1 MQPEMTDPQR
11 WTPSPSLRDV
21 DMDSMGAPSP
31 PATSLSPP
39 PASHLVEK
47 YRTKPLPPTPPRPP
61 PRRHSQISSLS
72 RELSTAFETPHT
84 SMELCPDDMDSEDS
98 CGDGQEAGSTR
109 PGALS
114 SPYSSPRPGSK
125 NIKKILYLTG
135 EQAALD
141 CSPASPSGHNPHR
154 KIKQLTGNDIDPGRP
169 GPPSSPKQPSA
180 EVSPMTR
187 RASSVYSQDGAI
199 ASLSP
204 ETPQGTS
211 VSGDRGYESDPDASF
226 FARQYLP
233 RTRGS
238 GVFTPL
244 PRPLD
249 LTRGRRT
256 PLPSTAEEYRES
268 KTSHGPVDA
277 TYNQD
282 LYHITTTQLARS
294 ARGTPPPR
302 PPRDPTWETR
312 PLLPAP
318 KGVARWRMANS
329 LSTNSKT
336 SNNNNNNNSITSAPT
351 YRAMTPQQLNTLL
364 RDGSPTPSEPIIRS
378 TSTSTFGTWR
388 RHGRPNNS
396 NNSNNNNNQQ
406 QQQPSPS
413 LTPSPR
419 SSTFFTA
426 PDYNTPSTVSF
437 FDTSPTRHARR
448 QSILAKVFKRA
459 SGAVSPSS
467 PPPYHHSPAS
477 PTPSSSQ
484 SFAVQGGGHL
494 RNFTSPTEVTPR
506 PVIPGPDTVLVVG
519 EGRPMTPSSARTMFS
534 LPAAMASMGS
544 LASRTGDLVGH
555 ARTAAGLRT
564 RAEKR
569 RESLRSKI
577 VVVGEGGEVCGKK
590 GVSSGGA
597 GAGAGARGASSGSSE
612 VGSLAE
618 GGRKEGIGGA
628 VGSRGMVWL

>member
-1 MQPEMTDPQR
+1 MQPEMIDTQR
-11 WTPSPSLRDV
+11 WTPSPSLRGV
-21 DMDSMGAPSP
+21 DMDSTGAPSP
-31 PATSLSPP
+31 PATILSPP

-47 YRTKPLPPTPPRPP
+47 YRNKPLPPRPP

-98 CGDGQEAGSTR
+98 CGDGDGREAGSNR
-109 PGALS
+109 LGALS

-154 KIKQLTGNDIDPGRP
+154 KIKQLTGNDIDPGRS

-204 ETPQGTS
+204 ETPQETS

-226 FARQYLP
+226 FARQYHP
-233 RTRGS
+233 RPRGS

-244 PRPLD
+244 PRPLA
-249 LTRGRRT
+249 LPRGSRT

-268 KTSHGPVDA
+268 KTSHGPVDT

-294 ARGTPPPR
+294 ARGTAPPR
-302 PPRDPTWETR
+302 PPRDPTWETL

-329 LSTNSKT
+329 LSPNTK
-336 SNNNNNNNSITSAPT
+336 NNNSSITSVPVH
-351 YRAMTPQQLNTLL
+351 RAMTPQQLNTLL
-364 RDGSPTPSEPIIRS
+364 RDGSPTPSEPILRS

-396 NNSNNNNNQQ
+396 NSNNNNNNNQ

-426 PDYNTPSTVSF
+426 PDYTPSTGSF

-467 PPPYHHSPAS
+467 PPYHHSPAS
-477 PTPSSSQ
+477 PTPSSQ
-484 SFAVQGGGHL
+484 SFAVQGGHF
-494 RNFTSPTEVTPR
+494 RNFTSPTEVVPR

-577 VVVGEGGEVCGKK
+577 VVVSEGGEVCGKK
-590 GVSSGGA
+590 GVSGGGGGGA
-597 GAGAGARGASSGSSE
+597 GAEGVSSGSSE

>member
-1 MQPEMTDPQR
+1 MRRQESTMQPEMTETQL

-31 PATSLSPP
+31 PVTSLSPP

-98 CGDGQEAGSTR
+98 CGDGDGAGLNR
-109 PGALS
+109 LAALS
-114 SPYSSPRPGSK
+114 SPYSSQRPGSK

-141 CSPASPSGHNPHR
+141 CSPSSPSGHNPHR
-154 KIKQLTGNDIDPGRP
+154 KIKQLTGNDIDPGRS
-169 GPPSSPKQPSA
+169 GPPSSPKQPST
-180 EVSPMTR
+180 EVSPVTR
-187 RASSVYSQDGAI
+187 RTSSVYSQDGAI
-199 ASLSP
+199 ASPSP
-204 ETPQGTS
+204 ETPLGTS

-238 GVFTPL
+238 GLFAPL

-249 LTRGRRT
+249 LSRGSRT
-256 PLPSTAEEYRES
+256 PLPSTAEEFRES
-268 KTSHGPVDA
+268 KTSHGPVAA

-329 LSTNSKT
+329 LSPNSK
-336 SNNNNNNNSITSAPT
+336 SNNTITSAPT
-351 YRAMTPQQLNTLL
+351 YRAITPQQLNTFL
-364 RDGSPTPSEPIIRS
+364 RDGSPNPNEPIIRS
-378 TSTSTFGTWR
+378 TSISTFGTWR
-388 RHGRPNNS
+388 RHGRP
-396 NNSNNNNNQQ
+396 SNNNNNNQP
-406 QQQPSPS
+406 QPSQTPS
-413 LTPSPR
+413 PTPSPR
-419 SSTFFTA
+419 STSLFPAT
-426 PDYNTPSTVSF
+426 DYNPSTSF

-467 PPPYHHSPAS
+467 PPYHPPAS
-477 PTPSSSQ
+477 PTTSQ
-484 SFAVQGGGHL
+484 SFAVQGGHF

-506 PVIPGPDTVLVVG
+506 PVIPGPDTVLVVPVALAVG
-519 EGRPMTPSSARTMFS
+519 EGRPMTPSSSRNLFS

-544 LASRTGDLVGH
+544 LAHRTGDLVGH

-569 RESLRSKI
+569 RESLMSKI

-590 GVSSGGA
+590 GVSGGGGGGA
-597 GAGAGARGASSGSSE
+597 GGVSSESSE

-618 GGRKEGIGGA
+618 GKKKDVIGGG
-628 VGSRGMVWL
+628 VGSRGVLWL